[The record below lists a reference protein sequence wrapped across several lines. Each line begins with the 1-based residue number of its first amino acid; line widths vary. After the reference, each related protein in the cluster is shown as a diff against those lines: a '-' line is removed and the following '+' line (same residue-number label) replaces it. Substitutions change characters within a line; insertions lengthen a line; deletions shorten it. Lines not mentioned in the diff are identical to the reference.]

1 MGELINLISEQDS
14 QYVNLG
20 SWMKHSILYIAT
32 DVFAKGGIQR
42 YSRAQISA
50 ARELFPEMEIKV
62 FSLWPPTQNSFEDS
76 IKVDFSGAGINLFQ
90 KVFFSL
96 YSIFRILVDQPGV
109 VWINHIR
116 LLPIA
121 YLGLLFS
128 AHSRIILNIYGLEI
142 WSGLRYLEKKA
153 LKKPLTIISDSHFSA
168 KYFQEKYG
176 IDQDQLHVIWDPV
189 DTERFAPRRIDKK
202 TLFENYQIP
211 FSQTTLTI
219 MILGR
224 ISIES
229 RHKGYDRLIDLM
241 ADLREY
247 DIQLLI
253 CGDGDDRSNL
263 ENKVVQQGLEDRIHF
278 TGSIPEDDLVNIY
291 QLADI
296 FVLVSDRGINRG
308 EGVPLTPLE
317 AAACGK
323 PIIVGNE
330 DGSQE
335 AVREGINGYIV
346 SPREPTQLKE
356 RILELY
362 HHPTVRETMGEE
374 ARKVILED
382 FSYDMFKTKL
392 SRVLYKVIG
401 SNNHPG

>member
-1 MGELINLISEQDS
+1 M
-14 QYVNLG
+14 
-20 SWMKHSILYIAT
+20 
-32 DVFAKGGIQR
+32 
-42 YSRAQISA
+42 
-50 ARELFPEMEIKV
+50 
-62 FSLWPPTQNSFEDS
+62 
-76 IKVDFSGAGINLFQ
+76 
-90 KVFFSL
+90 
-96 YSIFRILVDQPGV
+96 
-109 VWINHIR
+109 
-116 LLPIA
+116 
-121 YLGLLFS
+121 
-128 AHSRIILNIYGLEI
+128 
-142 WSGLRYLEKKA
+142 RYLERKA

-168 KYFQEKYG
+168 KYFLEKYE

-189 DTERFAPRRIDKK
+189 DTERFAPRPVDKK
-202 TLFENYQIP
+202 VLFEHYYLP
-211 FSQTTLTI
+211 FSHSKLTI

-241 ADLREY
+241 AELREY

-253 CGDGDDRSNL
+253 CGDGDDRERLKNR
-263 ENKVVQQGLEDRIHF
+263 VIQIGLEDRIHF
-278 TGSIPEDDLVNIY
+278 TGSIPENDLVNIY

-335 AVREGINGYIV
+335 AVREGVNGYIV
-346 SPREPTQLKE
+346 SPREPSQLKE

-382 FSYDMFKTKL
+382 FSYDVFKTRL
-392 SRVLYKVIG
+392 SHVLYQVIE
-401 SNNHPG
+401 SNNLPG

>member
-1 MGELINLISEQDS
+1 
-14 QYVNLG
+14 
-20 SWMKHSILYIAT
+20 MKHSILFIAT

-50 ARELFPEMEIKV
+50 ARELFPDFEIKV
-62 FSLWPPTQNSFEDS
+62 FSLWPPTQNSFEVPF
-76 IKVDFSGAGINLFQ
+76 KVDFYGGGINLFQ
-90 KVFFSL
+90 KVFFIIYSL
-96 YSIFRILVDQPGV
+96 FRILVEQPGV

-121 YLGLLFS
+121 YLGSLFS

-153 LKKPLTIISDSHFSA
+153 LKKPLMIISDSHFSA
-168 KYFQEKYG
+168 KYFLEKYG

-189 DTERFAPRRIDKK
+189 DTERFAPRPVDKK
-202 TLFENYQIP
+202 VIFERYQLP
-211 FSQTTLTI
+211 FSQSTLTL

-229 RHKGYDRLIDLM
+229 RHKGYDRLIDLV
-241 ADLREY
+241 ADLMDY

-253 CGDGDDRSNL
+253 CGDGNDRKRL
-263 ENKVVQQGLEDRIHF
+263 EKRVLQQGLEDRIHF
-278 TGSIPEDDLVNIY
+278 TGSIPEDDLVIIY

-335 AVREGINGYIV
+335 AVREGVNGYVV

-382 FSYDMFKTKL
+382 FSYDVFKTRL
-392 SRVLYKVIG
+392 SRVLNQVME

>member
-1 MGELINLISEQDS
+1 
-14 QYVNLG
+14 
-20 SWMKHSILYIAT
+20 MKHSILYIAT

-50 ARELFPEMEIKV
+50 ARELFPDIEIKV
-62 FSLWPPTQNSFEDS
+62 FSLWPPNQNSFE
-76 IKVDFSGAGINLFQ
+76 IPFKVDFTGAGINLFQ

-96 YSIFRILVDQPGV
+96 FSIFRILIRQPGV
-109 VWINHIR
+109 IWINHIR
-116 LLPIA
+116 LLPLA
-121 YLGLLFS
+121 YLGSLFS
-128 AHSRIILNIYGLEI
+128 THSRIILNIYGLEI
-142 WSGLRYLEKKA
+142 WSGLRYLERKA

-168 KYFQEKYG
+168 KYFLEKYE

-189 DTERFAPRRIDKK
+189 DTERFAPRPVDKK
-202 TLFENYQIP
+202 ALFEHYHLP
-211 FSQTTLTI
+211 FSHSKLTI

-241 ADLREY
+241 AELREY

-253 CGDGDDRSNL
+253 CGDGDDRERLKNR
-263 ENKVVQQGLEDRIHF
+263 VIQIGLEDRIHF
-278 TGSIPEDDLVNIY
+278 TGSIPENDLVNIY

-335 AVREGINGYIV
+335 AVREGVNGYVV
-346 SPREPTQLKE
+346 SPREPSQLKE

-382 FSYDMFKTKL
+382 FSYDVFKTRL
-392 SRVLYKVIG
+392 SHVLYQVIE
-401 SNNHPG
+401 SNNLPG